1 MTNESTAIT
10 LTNLLNLLLRK
21 ALYKKFFEN
30 NPKSKNHLTLVQ
42 VYYSVLPKSFVTI
55 WLEKLP
61 SESLN
66 DTQ

>member
-10 LTNLLNLLLRK
+10 LTNLLNLLLGK

-42 VYYSVLPKSFVTI
+42 VYYLVLPKSFAT
-55 WLEKLP
+55 L
-61 SESLN
+61 
-66 DTQ
+66 

>member
-21 ALYKKFFEN
+21 ALYKKFFEK

-42 VYYSVLPKSFVTI
+42 VYYSVLPKSFAT
-55 WLEKLP
+55 L
-61 SESLN
+61 
-66 DTQ
+66 